1 MPDNFARSVQILIE
15 LVGNPEARLTEINRL
30 TDQLNNKKIGL
41 TDAVSG
47 LAGGAN
53 NAAGALG
60 KVASSTQDVAS
71 KASDL
76 SGKSVSAF
84 DKIKSSVLDLNTGVQ
99 TLAASLAGIAMGGAI
114 SGLTWKASAESTLYV
129 EQIERAINSNK
140 KLKISF
146 AELEEFSKQ
155 QAEAGQGTR
164 RANIKEYYSILMAG
178 SKYIKGSSTEKLAKA
193 DYITDFWFANQELMK
208 AQGFGS
214 AEDLVRS
221 SVRTTGKL
229 TGTRRDALATA
240 LGVDPEGKEMS
251 SAKSRMKYMM
261 EMGKDVNMS
270 EALSK
275 RPWEG
280 FATSL
285 KSLKDSIGDSLV
297 WPMNKFVQLLTG
309 AVKLLNSIPGAGL
322 FIGLAGGAI
331 ALVSTLTL
339 LNGVLSPGLALLKE
353 MVLWTNLHT
362 AAEVK
367 QMVVSKALIVTDW
380 LGLTS
385 KAARTNAIIAET
397 VATAAAA
404 SATALNTGAIGM
416 ESVALEIDAVA
427 NLNTTGA
434 IFGTTAARTA
444 AIGPTMGLTGATTS
458 LAAAEW
464 AALSPLLLL
473 AIPLIAIAGLLYL
486 VETRTHVFSNAL
498 DKLSK
503 TEMSKDLIQWLEDVG
518 YWAGYAIDRLGSVIE
533 SDLFSKIDSL
543 NSAYTNVKSGNILGI
558 LGLGNEKSS
567 ETKPSATSQL
577 LGLDNEKSSE
587 TKPSTTS
594 QLLGSVGGLPGTNL
608 LTMTKIVT
616 PLSLMQNHLEF
627 IVNVLSWFEN
637 FFSGGN
643 PLTNIY
649 NAIIRLPA
657 NIYKTISER
666 VSKQIEKVTTKFSE
680 ITKFFGDINTELS
693 TKFGEITSDISTKYN
708 EITTSVSNWFSEI
721 TSTITTKYNELLTNA
736 STKFGEITSDIST
749 KFNEIITTIT
759 TKITDII
766 TTITTKFEGITTT
779 ITTKFDDIITSIK
792 SMLPGD
798 IKSMLPGGIKSRLPG
813 GSSGG
818 TSDSSGEQETS
829 STTTKLGVDAAGNP
843 LPFDPNL
850 YYASKDSGKITKG
863 SDILKQWGDASN
875 KARDLYKNEAY
886 SSPSGKS
893 SGSNN
898 NNNNN
903 KNSKTEVGGKYN
915 PSISVPSTM
924 SAENKAGYAK
934 LADSQEYAPGSGYAN
949 GGLVTKSGIALVHE
963 GEPIIPADVA
973 SSSRLQN
980 ILESIAYGGSSSN
993 TYGDK
998 FEEIITTITTKIT
1011 DIISTITTKF
1021 EGITT
1026 TITTKFNDIIT
1037 SIKSML
1043 PGWMKGSDSGNAAGG
1058 SEEGFIKFIRETKK
1072 GSENYFK
1079 YGQLSDETLRAAYR
1093 EGLTGVPQEH
1103 ENFSNTKAKYEYDNI
1118 VKNAVPEY
1126 TKSIQNNTTFNTTN
1140 NINTLG
1146 DLGAAADKTL
1156 QDDIA
1161 KIKEKVDSG
1170 EPISSLTPDL
1180 GNPSGLAKIA
1190 YTGLDSASGG
1200 RISSAVDSGKEA
1212 LGSGWNALRDTVG
1225 FADGGFVQKTG
1236 FALVHEGEPIIP
1248 ADVASSSRLQN
1259 ILESIAY
1266 GGSSSNTYG
1275 DINVRINY
1283 TPPSSSTSSNMIVMD
1298 RISFEHMVSDIIAKR
1313 LRQLNG
1319 Y

>member
-1 MPDNFARSVQILIE
+1 MLDNFARSVQILIT
-15 LVGNPEARLTEINRL
+15 LSGNIEE
-30 TDQLNNKKIGL
+30 QLKNVSVLLDNLANKKIVINTESINNL
-41 TDAVSG
+41 TGS
-47 LAGGAN
+47 AN
-53 NAAGALG
+53 NAAKSINKISDNA
-60 KVASSTQDVAS
+60 KSTEKHTTSSFDNI
-71 KASDL
+71 K
-76 SGKSVSAF
+76 KSIDNVN
-84 DKIKSSVLDLNTGVQ
+84 DGIGNLVN
-99 TLAASLAGIAMGGAI
+99 SLAGIAIGGSI
-114 SGLTWKASAESTLYV
+114 SGLAWKTSAESTLYV

-146 AELEEFSKQ
+146 AELEEFSKS
-155 QAEAGQGTR
+155 QAEAGEGTW

-229 TGTRRDALATA
+229 TGIRRDALATA

-261 EMGKDVNMS
+261 EKGEGTDMS

-339 LNGVLSPGLALLKE
+339 LNGVLMPGLALLKQ
-353 MVLWTNLHT
+353 MVVWTNLHT

-404 SATALNTGAIGM
+404 NATALNTGAIGM

-577 LGLDNEKSSE
+577 LG
-587 TKPSTTS
+587 
-594 QLLGSVGGLPGTNL
+594 SVGGLPGTNL

-627 IVNVLSWFEN
+627 IVNVLSWFKN

-649 NAIIRLPA
+649 NAII
-657 NIYKTISER
+657 
-666 VSKQIEKVTTKFSE
+666 
-680 ITKFFGDINTELS
+680 
-693 TKFGEITSDISTKYN
+693 
-708 EITTSVSNWFSEI
+708 
-721 TSTITTKYNELLTNA
+721 
-736 STKFGEITSDIST
+736 
-749 KFNEIITTIT
+749 
-759 TKITDII
+759 
-766 TTITTKFEGITTT
+766 
-779 ITTKFDDIITSIK
+779 TSIK
-792 SMLPGD
+792 SKLPSWVGVGTSD
-798 IKSMLPGGIKSRLPG
+798 
-813 GSSGG
+813 SSGEQKTSDSSG
-818 TSDSSGEQETS
+818 EQETSDSSGEQETS

-843 LPFDPNL
+843 TPFDPNL
-850 YYASKDSGKITKG
+850 YYASKDSGKLYKG
-863 SDILKQWGDASN
+863 SDILKQWGDRSN
-875 KARDLYKNEAY
+875 DARDLYKNEAF
-886 SSPSGKS
+886 SSASGASLTSKS
-893 SGSNN
+893 
-898 NNNNN
+898 
-903 KNSKTEVGGKYN
+903 K
-915 PSISVPSTM
+915 
-924 SAENKAGYAK
+924 
-934 LADSQEYAPGSGYAN
+934 
-949 GGLVTKSGIALVHE
+949 
-963 GEPIIPADVA
+963 
-973 SSSRLQN
+973 
-980 ILESIAYGGSSSN
+980 GSS
-993 TYGDK
+993 D
-998 FEEIITTITTKIT
+998 
-1011 DIISTITTKF
+1011 
-1021 EGITT
+1021 
-1026 TITTKFNDIIT
+1026 
-1037 SIKSML
+1037 
-1043 PGWMKGSDSGNAAGG
+1043 
-1058 SEEGFIKFIRETKK
+1058 
-1072 GSENYFK
+1072 
-1079 YGQLSDETLRAAYR
+1079 
-1093 EGLTGVPQEH
+1093 
-1103 ENFSNTKAKYEYDNI
+1103 
-1118 VKNAVPEY
+1118 
-1126 TKSIQNNTTFNTTN
+1126 NNTTLNTTN
-1140 NINTLG
+1140 NINPLG
-1146 DLGAAADKTL
+1146 DLGAAANEAL
-1156 QDDIA
+1156 EDDIA

-1180 GNPSGLAKIA
+1180 GNPSGLAKIT
-1190 YTGLDSASGG
+1190 YTGLDNASGG
-1200 RISSAVDSGKEA
+1200 RISSAVDSGKEAVGSAIDSGKEAVGSAIDSGKEAVGSAIDSGKEA

-1236 FALVHEGEPIIP
+1236 FALVHSGEPIIP

>member
-1 MPDNFARSVQILIE
+1 MLDNFARSVQILIT
-15 LVGNPEARLTEINRL
+15 LSGNIEE
-30 TDQLNNKKIGL
+30 QLKNVSVLLDNLANKKIVINIESINNL
-41 TDAVSG
+41 TGSAD
-47 LAGGAN
+47 
-53 NAAGALG
+53 NAAKSINKISDNA
-60 KVASSTQDVAS
+60 KSTEKHTTSSFDNI
-71 KASDL
+71 K
-76 SGKSVSAF
+76 KSIDNVN
-84 DKIKSSVLDLNTGVQ
+84 DGIGNLVN
-99 TLAASLAGIAMGGAI
+99 SLAGIAIGGSI
-114 SGLTWKASAESTLYV
+114 SGLAWKTSAESTLYV

-146 AELEEFSKQ
+146 AELEEFSKS
-155 QAEAGQGTR
+155 QAEAGEGTR

-261 EMGKDVNMS
+261 EKGEGTDMS

-339 LNGVLSPGLALLKE
+339 LNGVLMPGLALLKQ
-353 MVLWTNLHT
+353 MVVWTNLHT

-503 TEMSKDLIQWLEDVG
+503 TEMSKDLIKWLEDVG
-518 YWAGYAIDRLGSVIE
+518 YWAGYAVDRLGSVIE
-533 SDLFSKIDSL
+533 SDLFSKIENL
-543 NSAYTNVKSGNILGI
+543 NSVYTNVKSGNVAGL
-558 LGLGNEKSS
+558 LGLDNEKSS

-577 LGLDNEKSSE
+577 LG
-587 TKPSTTS
+587 
-594 QLLGSVGGLPGTNL
+594 SVGELPGTNL

-627 IVNVLSWFEN
+627 IVNVLSWFKN

-657 NIYKTISER
+657 NIYKTISEW
-666 VSKQIEKVTTKFSE
+666 VSKQIEKVKTQFSE
-680 ITKFFGDINTELS
+680 ITKFFGDINTGLS

-792 SMLPGD
+792 SMLPG
-798 IKSMLPGGIKSRLPG
+798 GIKSRLPG

-829 STTTKLGVDAAGNP
+829 STTTKLGVD
-843 LPFDPNL
+843 
-850 YYASKDSGKITKG
+850 
-863 SDILKQWGDASN
+863 
-875 KARDLYKNEAY
+875 
-886 SSPSGKS
+886 
-893 SGSNN
+893 
-898 NNNNN
+898 
-903 KNSKTEVGGKYN
+903 
-915 PSISVPSTM
+915 
-924 SAENKAGYAK
+924 
-934 LADSQEYAPGSGYAN
+934 
-949 GGLVTKSGIALVHE
+949 
-963 GEPIIPADVA
+963 
-973 SSSRLQN
+973 
-980 ILESIAYGGSSSN
+980 
-993 TYGDK
+993 
-998 FEEIITTITTKIT
+998 
-1011 DIISTITTKF
+1011 
-1021 EGITT
+1021 
-1026 TITTKFNDIIT
+1026 
-1037 SIKSML
+1037 
-1043 PGWMKGSDSGNAAGG
+1043 AAGG

-1093 EGLTGVPQEH
+1093 EGLTGVPQPH
-1103 ENFSNTKAKYEYDNI
+1103 ENLYDTYEYDNI

-1126 TKSIQNNTTFNTTN
+1126 TKSIQNNTTLNTTN
-1140 NINTLG
+1140 NINPPS
-1146 DLGAAADKTL
+1146 DLGAAANEAL

-1161 KIKEKVDSG
+1161 KINEKIGSG

-1180 GNPSGLAKIA
+1180 GNPSGLGKIA
-1190 YTGLDSASGG
+1190 YTGLDNASGG
-1200 RISSAVDSGKEA
+1200 RISAAVDVGKEAVGSAIDSGKEA

-1225 FADGGFVQKTG
+1225 FADGGFVEKTG

>member
-1 MPDNFARSVQILIE
+1 MLDNFARSVQILIQIA
-15 LVGNPEARLTEINRL
+15 GNPEQRLTEINRL
-30 TDQLNNKKIGL
+30 TDQLNSKKIGL

-53 NAAGALG
+53 NAAGAMG

-84 DKIKSSVLDLNTGVQ
+84 GKIKESVLDLNNGVQ
-99 TLAASLAGIAMGGAI
+99 TLVASLAGIAMGGAI

-155 QAEAGQGTR
+155 QAEAGEGTR

-178 SKYIKGSSTEKLAKA
+178 SQYIKGSSTEKLAKA

-208 AQGFGS
+208 GQGFGS

-221 SVRTTGKL
+221 SVRTTGKM

-251 SAKSRMKYMM
+251 SAKNRMKYMM

-297 WPMNKFVQLLTG
+297 WPMTAFIKLLTG
-309 AVKLLNSIPGAGL
+309 GVKLLNAIPGASL
-322 FIGLAGGAI
+322 FIGLAGGAL

-339 LNGVLSPGLALLKE
+339 LNGVLAPGIALLKQ

-367 QMVVSKALIVTDW
+367 QMVVSKALIITDW
-380 LGLTS
+380 LGVTS
-385 KAARTNAIIAET
+385 KAARATAT
-397 VATAAAA
+397 ATAAA
-404 SATALNTGAIGM
+404 STAALTGAIGM
-416 ESVALEIDAVA
+416 EIVALEVDAVA
-427 NLNTTGA
+427 
-434 IFGTTAARTA
+434 TTAAAT
-444 AIGPTMGLTGATTS
+444 ATTG
-458 LAAAEW
+458 LAVAEW

-486 VETRTHVFSNAL
+486 VETRTHAFSNAL

-518 YWAGYAIDRLGSVIE
+518 YWAGYAVDRLGSVIE
-533 SDLFSKIDSL
+533 SDLFSKIENL
-543 NSAYTNVKSGNILGI
+543 NSAYTNVKSGNVAGL
-558 LGLGNEKSS
+558 LGLSNNKSS
-567 ETKPSATSQL
+567 ESNNTIIP
-577 LGLDNEKSSE
+577 NV
-587 TKPSTTS
+587 TS
-594 QLLGSVGGLPGTNL
+594 QLLGSVTGEPSTNL

-627 IVNVLSWFEN
+627 IVNVLSWFKN

-657 NIYKTISER
+657 NIYKSVSEW

-708 EITTSVSNWFSEI
+708 EITTSVSTWFSEI
-721 TSTITTKYNELLTNA
+721 TSTVTTKYNELLTNA
-736 STKFGEITSDIST
+736 STKFGEITSGVST
-749 KFNEIITTIT
+749 KFN
-759 TKITDII
+759 
-766 TTITTKFEGITTT
+766 
-779 ITTKFDDIITSIK
+779 
-792 SMLPGD
+792 
-798 IKSMLPGGIKSRLPG
+798 
-813 GSSGG
+813 
-818 TSDSSGEQETS
+818 
-829 STTTKLGVDAAGNP
+829 
-843 LPFDPNL
+843 
-850 YYASKDSGKITKG
+850 
-863 SDILKQWGDASN
+863 
-875 KARDLYKNEAY
+875 
-886 SSPSGKS
+886 
-893 SGSNN
+893 
-898 NNNNN
+898 
-903 KNSKTEVGGKYN
+903 
-915 PSISVPSTM
+915 
-924 SAENKAGYAK
+924 
-934 LADSQEYAPGSGYAN
+934 
-949 GGLVTKSGIALVHE
+949 
-963 GEPIIPADVA
+963 
-973 SSSRLQN
+973 
-980 ILESIAYGGSSSN
+980 
-993 TYGDK
+993 
-998 FEEIITTITTKIT
+998 EIITTITTKIT

-1043 PGWMKGSDSGNAAGG
+1043 PSWMGGGTSEPLSKQEVINTVKEMKFDDGSN
-1058 SEEGFIKFIRETKK
+1058 KF
-1072 GSENYFK
+1072 NF
-1079 YGQLSDETLRAAYR
+1079 SDETFNAAYT
-1093 EGLTGVPQEH
+1093 EATTGTPQEH
-1103 ENFSNTKAKYEYDNI
+1103 PNLADPEKYDRLVDKIADVIRNPLLY
-1118 VKNAVPEY
+1118 KNND
-1126 TKSIQNNTTFNTTN
+1126 TNNNTGNSKWSPHEIEVKRHEGNIDYETSKQMGISEGLILPEGSKNTSPQ
-1140 NINTLG
+1140 I
-1146 DLGAAADKTL
+1146 DLAS
-1156 QDDIA
+1156 IA
-1161 KIKEKVDSG
+1161 PETS
-1170 EPISSLTPDL
+1170 EEQSWT
-1180 GNPSGLAKIA
+1180 
-1190 YTGLDSASGG
+1190 DSALNM
-1200 RISSAVDSGKEA
+1200 I
-1212 LGSGWNALRDTVG
+1212 G

-1236 FALVHEGEPIIP
+1236 FALVHSGEPIIP
-1248 ADVASSSRLQN
+1248 ADVANSSRLQN

-1283 TPPSSSTSSNMIVMD
+1283 TSPTSSASNNMIVMD